1 MQDEVE
7 DRAINLLIRTSELSL
22 RTVMSAG
29 RTYMAHRD
37 RVKSRKTSEKA
48 AKKAS
53 DHVVKN
59 MPRRGKQKV
68 SELVGQGQGVENIDV
83 SQTDIR
89 GFEVYARKYGI
100 DYAVRK
106 DISEDPPKYLVF
118 FKAKDADAMTAAF
131 NEYAAKALKKKE
143 RPSIR
148 DLLQRMKEKAAE
160 RSKNRVREKV
170 QEHGDR

>member
-7 DRAINLLIRTSELSL
+7 DKAINLLIRTSELSL

-29 RTYMAHRD
+29 RQYMAHRD
-37 RVKSRKTSEKA
+37 KVKTRKATEKN
-48 AKKAS
+48 AKKAEKS
-53 DHVVKN
+53 LPK
-59 MPRRGKQKV
+59 RGRQKV

-83 SQTDIR
+83 SQTDIK

-118 FKAKDADAMTAAF
+118 FKAKDADAMSAAF
-131 NEYAAKALKKKE
+131 NEYAAKALQKKE
-143 RPSIR
+143 QPSIR
-148 DLLQRMKEKAAE
+148 DRLRQLRERAASRREK
-160 RSKNRVREKV
+160 VREKV
-170 QEHGDR
+170 PEHDGR

>member
-7 DRAINLLIRTSELSL
+7 DKAINLMIRTTELSL

-29 RTYMAHRD
+29 RKYMEHREN
-37 RVKSRKTSEKA
+37 VKNRKASEKNA
-48 AKKAS
+48 EKLLPK
-53 DHVVKN
+53 
-59 MPRRGKQKV
+59 RGKQTV

-83 SQTDIR
+83 SKTDIK

-131 NEYAAKALKKKE
+131 NEYAARTLQKKE
-143 RPSIR
+143 RPSILDR
-148 DLLQRMKEKAAE
+148 LRQMRE
-160 RSKNRVREKV
+160 RIASRRERVREKV
-170 QEHGDR
+170 PEHGER

>member
-7 DRAINLLIRTSELSL
+7 DRVLNLVIRTSELSL
-22 RTVMSAG
+22 RAVMNAG
-29 RTYMAHRD
+29 RQYMAHRD
-37 RVKSRKTSEKA
+37 RVKSRKSAERAREGRQSILPK
-48 AKKAS
+48 
-53 DHVVKN
+53 
-59 MPRRGKQKV
+59 RGKQKV

-83 SQTDIR
+83 SQTDIK

-131 NEYAAKALKKKE
+131 NEYAAKTLQKEE

-148 DLLQRMKEKAAE
+148 DRLRTMKEKAAA
-160 RSKNRVREKV
+160 RREKV
-170 QEHGDR
+170 KEKIPEHETR

>member
-37 RVKSRKTSEKA
+37 KVKNRKAVKKN
-48 AKKAS
+48 AKKAE
-53 DHVVKN
+53 KAL
-59 MPRRGKQKV
+59 PKRGRQKV

-83 SQTDIR
+83 SKTDIK

-131 NEYAAKALKKKE
+131 NEYAAKALQKKE

-148 DLLQRMKEKAAE
+148 DLLRRMKERAAE
-160 RSKNRVREKV
+160 RSKNRVKEKV
-170 QEHGDR
+170 QEHSDR

>member
-29 RTYMAHRD
+29 RQYMAHRD
-37 RVKSRKTSEKA
+37 RVKSRKASEKN
-48 AKKAS
+48 AKRAMEGKTIP
-53 DHVVKN
+53 H
-59 MPRRGKQKV
+59 RGKQKV

-83 SQTDIR
+83 SKTDIR

-131 NEYAAKALKKKE
+131 NEYAAKALRKKE

-148 DLLQRMKEKAAE
+148 DLLQRMKERAAE
-160 RSKNRVREKV
+160 RSKNRVKEKV
-170 QEHGDR
+170 QEHSDR